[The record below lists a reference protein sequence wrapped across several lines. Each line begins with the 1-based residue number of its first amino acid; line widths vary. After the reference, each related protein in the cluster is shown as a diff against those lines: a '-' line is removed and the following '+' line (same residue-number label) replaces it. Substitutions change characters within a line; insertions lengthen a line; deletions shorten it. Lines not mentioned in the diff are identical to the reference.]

1 MAKVGETDDGLDVAE
16 SDDFSIAFWGVRG
29 SIACPGDEYQRYGG
43 NTSCIEVRCGGRLLI
58 LDAGTGL
65 RPLGVKLKAEA
76 PLDANILLTHTHLDH
91 IAGVPFFGPFFDKR
105 NRFRLWAGHLTPER
119 NLHDVLCQYMAAP
132 LFPVPPQI
140 FAANLEFRDFK
151 AGEDLDIEAGVTVRT
166 APLNHPN
173 RATGYRIE
181 YGGKA
186 FCYVTDTE
194 HKPDEPNRTVLDLIA
209 GADLVVYDSTY
220 TDEEYPN
227 YVGWGHSTW
236 QEGLRLVR
244 QAGAERLAIF
254 HHDPTHD
261 DAFMDRIAEAA
272 EKEAPG
278 TLVAREGMV
287 LTL

>member
-1 MAKVGETDDGLDVAE
+1 MSKLGKTDDGLEVAE
-16 SDDFSIAFWGVRG
+16 NEEFSITFWGVRG
-29 SIACPGDEYQRYGG
+29 SIACPGEEYQRYGG
-43 NTSCIEVRCGGRLLI
+43 NTPCIEVRCGSSLLI

-65 RPLGVKLKAEA
+65 RPLGVKLKDEA

-105 NRFRLWAGHLTPER
+105 NHFRLWAGHLAPEH

-140 FAANLEFRDFK
+140 FAANLHFKDFQ
-151 AGEDLDIEAGVTVRT
+151 AGEELDLDGGMTVRT

-181 YGGKA
+181 CHGKA

-194 HKPDEPNRTVLDLIA
+194 HTPGQPNETILELIA
-209 GADLVVYDSTY
+209 GADLVAYDSTY
-220 TDEEYPN
+220 TDEEFPN
-227 YVGWGHSTW
+227 YVSWGHSTW

-244 QAGAERLAIF
+244 QAGAKRLAIF

-261 DAFMDRIAEAA
+261 DAFMDRVAEAA
-272 EKEAPG
+272 EEEAPG
-278 TLVAREGMV
+278 TVVAQEGMV